1 MSDVLPTRDPIETA
15 RTLEHWLGQQLG
27 ASSVT
32 VSDLSIPK
40 AGFSNETI
48 IGRAAWSIDPARPG
62 ADETPD
68 RTQENAVEFVLRIEP
83 TAHQV
88 FSEPDA
94 IRQARVMSTLA
105 GHVPVPKI
113 WLTESDRTVLGAP
126 FFMMER
132 IHGRIPGDVPCWHQK
147 GWAFDLNDAE
157 RARLHDNA
165 LSALVDLHAVD
176 TSAGSGGNGFDWL
189 ESNGE
194 GTALQRYVS
203 HLATWA
209 DWCRPVIRYDV
220 DVIDAA
226 LAYVISETP
235 ADDRRSVMWGDARL
249 GNIIFAD
256 DLSVAAMLDWEGA
269 TLGPPELDVAWWVM
283 FDEFLCETQGL
294 PRLGGVP
301 DRRGTFERYEA
312 LGGAPLREIVYYE
325 VLAALQLA
333 LINSRLADLLIS
345 SGKVPE
351 AMGVGFVT
359 RVTAMI
365 RRDLARA
372 TSS

>member
-1 MSDVLPTRDPIETA
+1 MSDALPTRDPIETA
-15 RTLEHWLGQQLG
+15 RTLEEWLTRQLG
-27 ASSVT
+27 ASSVI

-48 IGRAAWSIDPARPG
+48 IGHAAWSTAAG
-62 ADETPD
+62 E
-68 RTQENAVEFVLRIEP
+68 RTEDHTIEFVLRIEP
-83 TAHQV
+83 TAHQL
-88 FSEPDA
+88 FAEPDA
-94 IRQARVMSTLA
+94 MRQARVMSTLA
-105 GHVPVPKI
+105 GHVPVPRL
-113 WLTESDRTVLGAP
+113 WLTEPDRSVLGAP
-126 FFMMER
+126 FFLMER

-147 GWAFDLNDAE
+147 GWTTSLSEDE
-157 RARLHDNA
+157 RAQLHDNA
-165 LSALVDLHAVD
+165 LGSLVDLHAVD
-176 TSAGSGGNGFDWL
+176 TSGGGFDWL
-189 ESNGE
+189 ESHGE

-203 HLATWA
+203 HLSTWA

-220 DVIDAA
+220 DTIDAA
-226 LAYVISETP
+226 LAYVIAETP
-235 ADDRRSVMWGDARL
+235 SDDRRSVMWGDARV

-256 DLSVAAMLDWEGA
+256 DLTVAAMLDWEGA
-269 TLGPPELDVAWWVM
+269 SLGPPELDVAWWVM

-294 PRLGGVP
+294 TRLAGVP

-325 VLAALQLA
+325 VLAGLQLA

-345 SGKVPE
+345 TGKVPE
-351 AMGVGFVT
+351 EMGAGFVT

-372 TSS
+372 TGA